1 MNYIREK
8 RLERGL
14 SATEVA
20 KAIGVTKD
28 AVYAWELNRYQPSG
42 AALAKLMAFF
52 QCSAEELGFAPEA
65 VFQERHSN
73 PRKKLSAEE
82 SARREA
88 IKEKVKPYIERR
100 VALGLSVKDLA
111 KKMGWAP
118 SKIREYERGIYWPQ
132 WGTRQKLRQVL
143 GMPEERCY
151 TDAERNALL
160 LEMEDRIHW
169 LVRNNARRLSDGC
182 LDADDLYQDLM
193 VCALRAI
200 DRFRPDGG
208 ATLKTYVI
216 KCMEFQ
222 MKKDMLS
229 AYRHGLSGKFSYP
242 LPCIT
247 VLSLEALMEDGLQ
260 L

>member
-1 MNYIREK
+1 MTRKGQKVNRIREK
-8 RLERGL
+8 RLEREL
-14 SATEVA
+14 PVAEVA

-52 QCSAEELGFAPEA
+52 QCSAEELGYAPKA
-65 VFQERHSN
+65 IFQERHCN

-100 VALGLSVKDLA
+100 VALGLSVKALA

-118 SKIREYERGIYWPQ
+118 SKIWEYERGIYWPQ

-160 LEMEDRIHW
+160 LEMENQIHW
-169 LVRNNARRLSDGC
+169 LVRNNARRLFDGC
-182 LDADDLYQDLM
+182 
-193 VCALRAI
+193 
-200 DRFRPDGG
+200 

-222 MKKDMLS
+222 MKEDMLS
-229 AYRHGLSGKFSYP
+229 VYRHGLSGKFSYP